1 MDRTQ
6 KEAAVAELTEDLKG
20 AEAIFAVDY
29 RGISVTE
36 ASELRVKLA
45 ESDAVLK
52 VVKNRLAKRA
62 TSDAGNIAEL
72 DELLVGPTALTLIKG
87 DPVTAAKTI
96 ADFAKEHEELEYKGG
111 IMDGAA
117 LDPEAF
123 QVIARLPGVDIL
135 RGQLVGLAASPLT
148 GLVAGLSN
156 MISGLGRQ
164 LAQVAEQ
171 GLVTG
176 EAPAPAAEEEPAAAE
191 EAPAEESSE
200 GESTEDPA
208 AEEPAEDAP
217 AGDTPTQPDAAED
230 GDADEP
236 ATEDP
241 AAAEAPE
248 EPAAEPESEAPAE
261 AEAAEEE
268 ADAGSDPEPAEDAD
282 PGEAEGS
289 DPSSA
294 DESSA
299 DETETSQTE
308 ETESEDE

>member
-20 AEAIFAVDY
+20 AGAIFAVDY

-45 ESDAVLK
+45 ESDAIFK

-62 TSDAGNIAEL
+62 AADAGNIDEL

-87 DPVTAAKTI
+87 DAVVAAKTI
-96 ADFAKEHEELEYKGG
+96 ADFAKEHNELEYKGG

-117 LDPEAF
+117 LDPEGF
-123 QVIARLPGVDIL
+123 LVIARLPGVDVL
-135 RGQLVGLAASPLT
+135 HGQLVGLAASPLT

-164 LAQVAEQ
+164 LGQIAEQ

-176 EAPAPAAEEEPAAAE
+176 EAPAPAEEDAPAEEPPAEE
-191 EAPAEESSE
+191 EAPA
-200 GESTEDPA
+200 A
-208 AEEPAEDAP
+208 
-217 AGDTPTQPDAAED
+217 
-230 GDADEP
+230 
-236 ATEDP
+236 
-241 AAAEAPE
+241 E

-261 AEAAEEE
+261 AEAAEE
-268 ADAGSDPEPAEDAD
+268 APAEEETSE
-282 PGEAEGS
+282 PESTETENE
-289 DPSSA
+289 
-294 DESSA
+294 ESS
-299 DETETSQTE
+299 E
-308 ETESEDE
+308 ESSDDTESEDE